1 MICGFF
7 RWDFDR
13 LACKDDHT
21 IRRHGPV
28 FGGHDETAF
37 VKLVVGAEWCRCRK
51 RLWRCILDE
60 QAREWR
66 GHGVFGRDAVID
78 RGDDNI
84 ITFLGRLIRRAA
96 RRRIRSGHRSSR
108 SCSNRVDRRRRIAGS
123 VRISR
128 GEFGP
133 AVAQI
138 DRGESGDRGRAGFGC
153 LCATLGQA
161 GSRIGQCKFNAG
173 WLITGSASDVVA
185 GDQHVIGTPDATR
198 DQQQGSDSRCE
209 RHDRDAAAF
218 VGFTSAKNSHL
229 FSFGQLTAGKPGS
242 QDAAPL
248 LFFNW
253 YIRRQAGGRRRGA
266 MTVLGRNT
274 LCALGSSM
282 LPGINAIGA
291 VWLGMSLRAARATW
305 GHPAGIALTGL
316 RTLKL
321 GAAILRLLRPLTR
334 YEFCGGSR
342 RRRALRSR
350 AAGGRASRC
359 TTMRSA
365 GGAASLAKSRR
376 RAGIRLI
383 DRGVR
388 GRL

>member
-1 MICGFF
+1 
-7 RWDFDR
+7 
-13 LACKDDHT
+13 
-21 IRRHGPV
+21 
-28 FGGHDETAF
+28 
-37 VKLVVGAEWCRCRK
+37 
-51 RLWRCILDE
+51 
-60 QAREWR
+60 
-66 GHGVFGRDAVID
+66 
-78 RGDDNI
+78 
-84 ITFLGRLIRRAA
+84 
-96 RRRIRSGHRSSR
+96 
-108 SCSNRVDRRRRIAGS
+108 
-123 VRISR
+123 
-128 GEFGP
+128 
-133 AVAQI
+133 
-138 DRGESGDRGRAGFGC
+138 
-153 LCATLGQA
+153 
-161 GSRIGQCKFNAG
+161 
-173 WLITGSASDVVA
+173 
-185 GDQHVIGTPDATR
+185 
-198 DQQQGSDSRCE
+198 
-209 RHDRDAAAF
+209 
-218 VGFTSAKNSHL
+218 
-229 FSFGQLTAGKPGS
+229 
-242 QDAAPL
+242 
-248 LFFNW
+248 
-253 YIRRQAGGRRRGA
+253 

-383 DRGVR
+383 DRACGGVFDTMR
-388 GRL
+388 ITLIGCPGLHRFARASVLARFGLGWSRFGKWRWCRTHSFAARAAFQMRHRWQIVENMFG